1 MPSDAH
7 PSTSP
12 SDDAGGKASKG
23 GTGSERTTPGR
34 KKRKVRDL
42 KNAVTLRPRD
52 VFDLFGIPTCTLSVL
67 CRHPDPAKRLP
78 SMLIPG
84 RCGRKG
90 LRLINHAKLIEFLA
104 KWECN

>member
-1 MPSDAH
+1 MDAYCSNLPSGDAREQSSQGWTGGAH
-7 PSTSP
+7 NTS
-12 SDDAGGKASKG
+12 
-23 GTGSERTTPGR
+23 RR
-34 KKRKVRDL
+34 KKRRVRDL

-52 VFDLFGIPTCTLSVL
+52 VYELYGIPTCTLSVL

-90 LRLINHAKLIEFLA
+90 LRLINHAKLTVFLE
-104 KWECN
+104 KWTCA